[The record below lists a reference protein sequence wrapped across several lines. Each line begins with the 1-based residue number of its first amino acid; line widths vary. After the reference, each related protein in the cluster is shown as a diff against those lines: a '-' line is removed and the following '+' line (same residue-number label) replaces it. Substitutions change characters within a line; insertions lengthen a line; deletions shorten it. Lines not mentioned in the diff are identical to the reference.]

1 MSTGSTRCA
10 EPRAASPV
18 HDSPPHFHC
27 PVSLE
32 ELRRRHSTLSVA
44 CPAAGLRL
52 WRKGVHLPEDLGI
65 LLAVPLR
72 QARQGAPRHQARAG
86 QGPRRW
92 VAPPRH
98 HLRFMYFLATT
109 WNLKTFINVTVTVG
123 HATVSPPP
131 LHFSILGTYVVAILS
146 RHVATCAPHWQ
157 LPRIF
162 LQFPFGPRVAVELC
176 WLLVQASSLPS
187 RSAAVPA
194 APARLQA
201 SARMLSGRRCAQF
214 RV

>member
-18 HDSPPHFHC
+18 HDSSPHFHC

-92 VAPPRH
+92 VAPPRP
-98 HLRFMYFLATT
+98 HLPLIHLFLSYHLESKDVYQCHGYCRAC
-109 WNLKTFINVTVTVG
+109 
-123 HATVSPPP
+123 VSPATPSP
-131 LHFSILGTYVVAILS
+131 LLDPWHTCRRHSQQTHRNGCTTLAAPTHFSSVPLWS
-146 RHVATCAPHWQ
+146 
-157 LPRIF
+157 
-162 LQFPFGPRVAVELC
+162 
-176 WLLVQASSLPS
+176 PS
-187 RSAAVPA
+187 R
-194 APARLQA
+194 
-201 SARMLSGRRCAQF
+201 C
-214 RV
+214 